1 MACAS
6 SAGAFVAALDLAL
19 DLPLDLAFAATDV
32 ISTAAAQ
39 MKTTA
44 TDLPTDE
51 GAAPGTARCVHTAPI
66 RLLAPRTAQSR
77 TSARIPIVS
86 SWSAEPTSRTAR

>member
-1 MACAS
+1 LPDGAASVAALMACAS
-6 SAGAFVAALDLAL
+6 SAGAFVAALALA
-19 DLPLDLAFAATDV
+19 LDLAFAATDIV
-32 ISTAAAQ
+32 STAAAQ

-44 TDLPTDE
+44 TDLPT
-51 GAAPGTARCVHTAPI
+51 GATRRVHIAPN

-86 SWSAEPTSRTAR
+86 S